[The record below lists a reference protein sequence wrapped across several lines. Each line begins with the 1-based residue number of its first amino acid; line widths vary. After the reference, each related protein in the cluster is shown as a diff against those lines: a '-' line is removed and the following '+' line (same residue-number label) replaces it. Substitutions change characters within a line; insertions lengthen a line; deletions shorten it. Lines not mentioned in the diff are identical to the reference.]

1 MPLQP
6 VYANGRVRL
15 IAMNAGDE
23 AREEWLKEQEN
34 ERRAGIWK
42 RRMYYAGEQYEAE
55 NQETAEALGID
66 WLTGRLPE
74 HHRKHAYSTQIAE
87 SVDFLAD
94 QMTKKFE
101 VEADSPDVQA
111 VVDATLAQMENPEA
125 LLREA
130 LIAGDLAVRVEWDEV
145 EDGPRLM
152 FYESEQVR
160 FDFAQDDR
168 TVLEKVSMEEVVWVD
183 DAAGEMQ
190 KVRTTEWLVVDGQ
203 AVKRMWMDDDPVE
216 ETPLEL
222 PFLPWALLRG
232 MVKSM
237 SATRGESVMTQQAME
252 CADRYNA
259 VEQVAWLIARYNS
272 HGNLAVIGDAASLK
286 AQQEERIEKDV
297 ADVLTF
303 PGGTAITSITL
314 PTDTQ
319 MIEHQRKTLLDA
331 LYAVFGLTR
340 LDPETVTGLGSLS
353 GYALEIL
360 NRKTDG
366 TFDRIRKQW
375 SSDLMDLVG
384 LVLDVVSER
393 KGTVFQNRAMEVRL
407 GGVYIVD
414 DAQIRDDFA
423 AGLISREEA
432 LRKRGYTDEEIGEIT
447 SEAAAGEAMSFS
459 SQMSGGFAGAL

>member
-6 VYANGRVRL
+6 MYMNGRVRL
-15 IAMNAGDE
+15 VTVSAGDE
-23 AREEWLKEQEN
+23 AREEWLKEQEI
-34 ERRAGIWK
+34 ERCAGIAK
-42 RRMYYAGEQYEAE
+42 RRLYYGGEQYERE
-55 NQETAEALGID
+55 NQETAATLGID

-87 SVDFLAD
+87 SSDFMAD
-94 QMTKKFE
+94 QMTKTHE
-101 VEADSPDVQA
+101 VEAAAPDVQ
-111 VVDATLAQMENPEA
+111 VYVDRVLAEIDNPEA

-130 LIAGDLAVRVEWDEV
+130 LVAGDVAVRVDWDDV
-145 EDGPRLM
+145 ADLPSLM

-160 FDFAQDDR
+160 FDFAQEDR
-168 TVLEKVSMEEVVWVD
+168 TALEKVSMEEVVWLE
-183 DAAGEMQ
+183 DAGGEVQ
-190 KVRTTEWLVVDGQ
+190 KVRLTEWVLVDGV
-203 AVKRMWMDDDPVE
+203 AVKRVFLDDDPVE

-222 PFLPWALLRG
+222 PFLPWCLLRSQ
-232 MVKSM
+232 VRSL

-286 AQQEERIEKDV
+286 AQQEERVEKDV

-303 PGGTAITSITL
+303 PGGTAITSIQL
-314 PTDTQ
+314 PTDPQ
-319 MIEHQRKTLLDA
+319 MIEHQRKVLLDA

-340 LDPETVTGLGSLS
+340 IDPESIQGLGSLS

-375 SSDLMDLVG
+375 ANDLKTTIG

-393 KGTVFQNRAMEVRL
+393 KGTVFPNREMDVRL
-407 GGVYIVD
+407 GAVYIVD
-414 DAQIRDDFA
+414 DAQIRDDYG
-423 AGLISREEA
+423 AGLISRNEA
-432 LRKRGYTDEEIGEIT
+432 LRQRGYSDEDIERI
-447 SEAAAGEAMSFS
+447 EAEVSAENPAPEVGTF
-459 SQMSGGFAGAL
+459 GV